1 MTSLP
6 SQYKYKKAFWILTVA
21 SACLIGLYVSL
32 VFQTVSHTLSR
43 KNTEAS
49 IQKLLSNIS
58 TTESN
63 YIALQS
69 SITPELAAAKGFV
82 ESKNTIVVRT
92 SSPLLSFRN

>member
-6 SQYKYKKAFWILTVA
+6 SQYKYKKTFWILSCSLV
-21 SACLIGLYVSL
+21 CLIAVYVVL
-32 VFQTVSHTLSR
+32 VFQTVSHTVAR

-49 IQKLLSNIS
+49 MQQLLSSIS

-69 SITPELAAAKGFV
+69 SITPELAMARGFV

-92 SSPLLSFRN
+92 NQTLSFRN